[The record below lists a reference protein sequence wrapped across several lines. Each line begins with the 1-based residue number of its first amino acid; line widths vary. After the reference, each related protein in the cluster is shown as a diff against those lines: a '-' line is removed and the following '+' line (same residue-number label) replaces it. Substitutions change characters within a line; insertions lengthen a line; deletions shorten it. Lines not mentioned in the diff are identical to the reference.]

1 MKSADVRGLNSPYV
15 EAAFLQR
22 GEACP
27 VEQQLVPRGVAQS
40 PAERVLKP
48 SARPRGAPIPAGP
61 RDWGLFGPDSISW
74 RVHSN
79 PVLLVGGL
87 RALIIQ
93 SLNPLAMA
101 GIDQHSD
108 YLARPLSRLR
118 RTAEYVATV
127 VYGDTPTAE
136 RAGEMVRKIHTRV
149 KGIDPITEAP
159 YSADDLQTKLWV
171 HCVEVH
177 SFLAA
182 YRTYGARM
190 DGTEQDAYLGEQVRA
205 AELMGLPA
213 DLVPASRAGYRDFF
227 EYMRP
232 RLCVSEASQDAVH
245 LVVDPPKTR
254 ELLPHQISLRMMAS
268 AAVAITPRYMRRMAG
283 IERSRAVYAGA
294 ATGTRISGVIMR
306 ARIFDRMGSSLVGRR
321 TVSLPRAAKAG
332 AKAHAP
338 AKTA

>member
-1 MKSADVRGLNSPYV
+1 
-15 EAAFLQR
+15 
-22 GEACP
+22 

-40 PAERVLKP
+40 PAEQTLKP
-48 SARPRGAPIPAGP
+48 LARPRGVPAPAGP
-61 RDWGLFGPDSISW
+61 DDWGLFGPDSISW

-108 YLARPLSRLR
+108 YLANPLSRLR

-127 VYGDTPTAE
+127 VYGDSTSAH
-136 RAGEMVRKIHTRV
+136 RAAEMVQRLHSRV
-149 KGIDPITEAP
+149 RGIDPITGAP
-159 YSADDLQTKLWV
+159 YSAADTETKLWI

-190 DGTEQDAYLGEQVRA
+190 DDAEQDAYLAEHVGA
-205 AELMGLPA
+205 AELMGIPA
-213 DLVPASRAGYRDFF
+213 ELVPSSRAGYRDFF

-232 RLCVSEASQDAVH
+232 SLCVSEASQDAIH

-268 AAVAITPRYMRRMAG
+268 AAVAITPPYMRRMAG
-283 IERSRAVYAGA
+283 IERSRGVYAGA
-294 ATGTRISGVIMR
+294 ATGTRISGVVMR
-306 ARIFDRMGSSLVGRR
+306 ARMFDRMGASLVGGR
-321 TVSLPRAAKAG
+321 TVSLPRAAKAA
-332 AKAHAP
+332 AKAHLP

>member
-1 MKSADVRGLNSPYV
+1 
-15 EAAFLQR
+15 
-22 GEACP
+22 
-27 VEQQLVPRGVAQS
+27 VEQQLVPKGVAQS

-48 SARPRGAPIPAGP
+48 SARSRGVPVPAGP
-61 RDWGLFGPDSISW
+61 HDWGLFGPDSISW
-74 RVHSN
+74 RVHSS

-108 YLARPLSRLR
+108 YLRQPLSRLR

-136 RAGEMVRKIHTRV
+136 RAGAMVRKIHSRV
-149 KGIDPITEAP
+149 RGIDPITGSP
-159 YSADDLQTKLWV
+159 YSAEDIETKLWV

-182 YRTYGARM
+182 YRTYGGRLS
-190 DGTEQDAYLGEQVRA
+190 DEEQDAYIAEQVRA
-205 AELMGLPA
+205 AEQMALPA
-213 DLVPASRAGYRDFF
+213 DLVPSSHAAFRDFF

-232 RLCVSEASQDAVH
+232 VLCVSEASQDAIH

-254 ELLPHQISLRMMAS
+254 ELMPHQVSLRMMAS
-268 AAVAITPRYMRRMAG
+268 AAVAITPHYMRRMAG
-283 IERSRAVYAGA
+283 IERSRLVYAGA
-294 ATGTRISGVIMR
+294 GAGTRTAGVVMR
-306 ARIFDRMGSSLVGRR
+306 ARVFDHMGASLVGRR
-321 TVSLPRAAKAG
+321 TVSLPRAAMAA
-332 AKAHAP
+332 AKAHRP
-338 AKTA
+338 A

>member
-1 MKSADVRGLNSPYV
+1 
-15 EAAFLQR
+15 
-22 GEACP
+22 
-27 VEQQLVPRGVAQS
+27 VEQQLVASDAVQS
-40 PAERVLKP
+40 PAEPVLEH
-48 SARPRGAPIPAGP
+48 SARPRGVPIPAGP
-61 RDWGLFGPDSISW
+61 HDWGLFGPESISW
-74 RVHSN
+74 RIHSN

-127 VYGDTPTAE
+127 VYGDSASAHRAAE
-136 RAGEMVRKIHTRV
+136 LVQRIHARVRGT
-149 KGIDPITEAP
+149 DPITGSP
-159 YSADDLQTKLWV
+159 YSAADTETKLWV

-182 YRTYGARM
+182 YRAYGGRM
-190 DGTEQDAYLGEQVRA
+190 GDAEQDAYLAEQVSA
-205 AELMGLPA
+205 AELMGIPA
-213 DLVPASRAGYRDFF
+213 ELVPSSRAGYRDFF

-232 RLCVSEASQDAVH
+232 CLCVSEASQNAIH
-245 LVVDPPKTR
+245 LVVDPPRTR
-254 ELLPHQISLRMMAS
+254 ELLAHQVSLRMMAS

-294 ATGTRISGVIMR
+294 ASGTRISGVLMR
-306 ARIFDRMGSSLVGRR
+306 ARIFDRMGGSLVGRR
-321 TVSLPRAAKAG
+321 TVSLPRAAQSS
-332 AKAHAP
+332 AKAQQAS
-338 AKTA
+338 

>member
-1 MKSADVRGLNSPYV
+1 
-15 EAAFLQR
+15 
-22 GEACP
+22 
-27 VEQQLVPRGVAQS
+27 VEQQLVPTGAAQS
-40 PAERVLKP
+40 PINRVLAP
-48 SARPRGAPIPAGP
+48 SARPRGVPIPAGP
-61 RDWGLFGPDSISW
+61 HDWGLFGPGSVSW

-118 RTAEYVATV
+118 RTAEYVGTI
-127 VYGDTPTAE
+127 VYADSASAH
-136 RAGEMVRKIHTRV
+136 RAAEMVQRLHSRV
-149 KGIDPITEAP
+149 HGTDPVTGSP
-159 YSADDLQTKLWV
+159 YSAADTETKLWV

-190 DGTEQDAYLGEQVRA
+190 DEAEQDAYLAEQVRA
-205 AELMGLPA
+205 AELMGIPA
-213 DLVPASRAGYRDFF
+213 ELVPSSRAAYRDFF

-232 RLCVSEASQDAVH
+232 GLCVSEASQDAIH

-254 ELLPHQISLRMMAS
+254 ELLHHQVSLRMMAS

-283 IERSRAVYAGA
+283 IERSGVVYAGA
-294 ATGTRISGVIMR
+294 ATGTRISGVVMR
-306 ARIFDRMGSSLVGRR
+306 ARIFDRMGGSLVGRR
-321 TVSLPRAAKAG
+321 TVSLPRAANAA
-332 AKAHAP
+332 AKAHRP
-338 AKTA
+338 S